1 MSEVVLLTRRRPP
14 IKAVGSDLKGHPMR
28 SLGIRLRTSLLPMVL
43 VLSAGAAGTAAAEDK
58 VVNIYN
64 WSDYIDPAMLEKFTA
79 DTGIKVVYD
88 NYDNNEIVETKLLAG
103 GSGYDVVVPSA
114 PNVARQ
120 IQAGTLTTLDKSK
133 IPNLSHQWDAIAERL
148 QKYDPDNAHAVN
160 YMWGTTGI
168 GYNVDKIKAAMPDA
182 PVDSWDMIF
191 KPEVVSKFKDCG
203 IELLDTPEELI
214 PAALNYLKLN
224 PDAKDQE
231 SIEKAGELLASIKPY
246 ILKFH
251 SSDYIDALA
260 NGDICLAV
268 GYSGDVFIAKNRA
281 EEAKAGVDINYVIP
295 KEGAAMWFDS
305 FVIPRDAPHP
315 DNAYAFINFMLTP
328 EVAAANS
335 NYVFYAN
342 GNKDSQPLV
351 DKAIIEDPAIYP
363 DEATLKLL
371 YTTTP
376 YDAKAQRIV
385 TRVWTKVKSGS

>member
-1 MSEVVLLTRRRPP
+1 
-14 IKAVGSDLKGHPMR
+14 MR
-28 SLGIRLRTSLLPMVL
+28 AL
-43 VLSAGAAGTAAAEDK
+43 VLKLAPLALIGLVSAASADDK

-64 WSDYIDPAMLEKFTA
+64 WSDYIDPANLEKFTA

-103 GSGYDVVVPSA
+103 GSGYDVVVPSG

-120 IQAGTLTTLDKSK
+120 IQAGTLLKLDKSK
-133 IPNLSHQWDAIAERL
+133 IPNLSHQWDMIAKRL
-148 QKYDPDNAHAVN
+148 ETYDPGNQYAVN

-191 KPEVVSKFKDCG
+191 KPEVISKFKDCG
-203 IELLDTPEELI
+203 VEVLDTPEELI

-224 PDAKDQE
+224 PDSKDPADIQ
-231 SIEKAGELLASIKPY
+231 KAGDLLASIKPY

-268 GYSGDVFIAKNRA
+268 GYSGDVFQAKNRA
-281 EEAKAGVDINYVIP
+281 EEAKAGVNINYVIP

-305 FVIPRDAPHP
+305 FIVPADAPHP
-315 DNAYAFINFMLTP
+315 DAAYAFINFMLTP

-342 GNKDSQPLV
+342 GNKDSQPSI
-351 DKAIIEDPAIYP
+351 DEAIIKDPAIYP
-363 DEATLKLL
+363 DQATLDRL

-376 YDAKAQRIV
+376 YDAKIQKVV
-385 TRVWTKVKSGS
+385 TRVWTAVKSGS

>member
-1 MSEVVLLTRRRPP
+1 MPSHVL
-14 IKAVGSDLKGHPMR
+14 K
-28 SLGIRLRTSLLPMVL
+28 LLPIFL
-43 VLSAGAAGTAAAEDK
+43 AGFATMAAADDK

-79 DTGIKVVYD
+79 ETGIKVVYD

-114 PNVARQ
+114 ANIARQ
-120 IQAGTLTTLDKSK
+120 IQAGTLAPLDKSK
-133 IPNLSHQWDAIAERL
+133 IPNVSHQWDVIAKRL
-148 QKYDPDNAHAVN
+148 EKYDPGNEHAVN

-168 GYNVDKIKAAMPDA
+168 GYNVAKIKAAMPDA
-182 PVDSWDMIF
+182 PTDSWDMIF
-191 KPEVVSKFKDCG
+191 NPDVVSKFKDCG
-203 IELLDTPEELI
+203 IEVLDTPEELI
-214 PAALNYLKLN
+214 PAALNYLKLD
-224 PDAKDQE
+224 PDAKDQA
-231 SIEKAGELLASIKPY
+231 SIDKAGELLASIKPY

-260 NGDICLAV
+260 NGDICMAV
-268 GYSGDVFIAKNRA
+268 GYSGDIFIAKNRA
-281 EEAKAGVDINYVIP
+281 AEAKAGVEINYFIP
-295 KEGAAMWFDS
+295 KEGANMWFDS
-305 FVIPRDAPHP
+305 FVMPTDAPHP
-315 DNAYAFINFMLTP
+315 DEAYAFINFMLQP

-351 DKAIIEDPAIYP
+351 SKEIIEDPAIYP
-363 DEATLKLL
+363 DEATLGRL

-385 TRVWTKVKSGS
+385 TRVWTNVKSGG